1 MDDDF
6 PTLPKDTLAILKQF
20 MRERESVEAEGE
32 APEKISEDWQLSQFW
47 YSEETTQRLTKEC
60 ISALGP
66 EGGQMAC
73 ISCPT
78 LVQDLIKEEA
88 VKNGT
93 VKVVLFEFDDRFG
106 VKYPELFHK
115 YDYRSPHAV
124 EEKFR
129 GCFDLIIADPPF
141 LSDECL
147 VKTAQTVRIL
157 SKDEK
162 TRILLCT
169 GAIME
174 EMAKRLL
181 STSRTKFEPKHANN
195 LANDFACFAN
205 YATSTL

>member
-1 MDDDF
+1 M
-6 PTLPKDTLAILKQF
+6 
-20 MRERESVEAEGE
+20 
-32 APEKISEDWQLSQFW
+32 
-47 YSEETTQRLTKEC
+47 
-60 ISALGP
+60 
-66 EGGQMAC
+66 
-73 ISCPT
+73 
-78 LVQDLIKEEA
+78 
-88 VKNGT
+88 VK
-93 VKVVLFEFDDRFG
+93 
-106 VKYPELFHK
+106 
-115 YDYRSPHAV
+115 
-124 EEKFR
+124 
-129 GCFDLIIADPPF
+129 
-141 LSDECL
+141 CL